1 MQVETGREKTACDD
15 IKQAADDVLDECF
28 VPQYLTGKRRPDGI
42 WIPSKERLFPGYL
55 ICVTSQVDELADKL
69 RRVRSLTKILGNDN
83 AFILLTEDEQAWVQ
97 KVTQKDQRTV
107 GESVGYMENGKLV
120 IVEGPAKGQ
129 GRLGAQGESSQAP
142 SISRNADGWPHRA
155 SPSRPANGKQNPGQ
169 TNGQEKVSSDKAKDY
184 VRIAQSSKPAMVHP
198 RPCVAFRAFKR
209 IFDITSACLGLVLLS
224 PLLLGTAL
232 AVKATSPGPVIFK
245 QERYGRNK
253 KPFVCFKFRSMMAD
267 TPADVPTRV
276 MHENQSVMTPIGAT
290 LRKTSIDELP
300 QLLNIV
306 RGDIPLRILKTRPEF
321 SEKSMGAFALPAK
334 SSTNKEKAF
343 SQVVSCFASDL
354 RMRRIS
360 GFNCNC
366 ISGMETQFLAKPVFG
381 AVCA

>member
-1 MQVETGREKTACDD
+1 
-15 IKQAADDVLDECF
+15 
-28 VPQYLTGKRRPDGI
+28 
-42 WIPSKERLFPGYL
+42 
-55 ICVTSQVDELADKL
+55 
-69 RRVRSLTKILGNDN
+69 
-83 AFILLTEDEQAWVQ
+83 
-97 KVTQKDQRTV
+97 
-107 GESVGYMENGKLV
+107 
-120 IVEGPAKGQ
+120 
-129 GRLGAQGESSQAP
+129 
-142 SISRNADGWPHRA
+142 
-155 SPSRPANGKQNPGQ
+155 
-169 TNGQEKVSSDKAKDY
+169 
-184 VRIAQSSKPAMVHP
+184 MVHP

-245 QERYGRNK
+245 QERYGCNK

-321 SEKSMGAFALPAK
+321 SEESMGAFALPAK
-334 SSTNKEKAF
+334 SSTNKGKVF
-343 SQVVSCFASDL
+343 SQVVSCFANGL

-360 GFNCNC
+360 EFNCKRVG
-366 ISGMETQFLAKPVFG
+366 STEGQFLAKPVFR

>member
-1 MQVETGREKTACDD
+1 
-15 IKQAADDVLDECF
+15 
-28 VPQYLTGKRRPDGI
+28 
-42 WIPSKERLFPGYL
+42 
-55 ICVTSQVDELADKL
+55 
-69 RRVRSLTKILGNDN
+69 
-83 AFILLTEDEQAWVQ
+83 
-97 KVTQKDQRTV
+97 
-107 GESVGYMENGKLV
+107 
-120 IVEGPAKGQ
+120 
-129 GRLGAQGESSQAP
+129 
-142 SISRNADGWPHRA
+142 
-155 SPSRPANGKQNPGQ
+155 
-169 TNGQEKVSSDKAKDY
+169 
-184 VRIAQSSKPAMVHP
+184 MVHP

-334 SSTNKEKAF
+334 SSTNRGKAF
-343 SQVVSCFASDL
+343 S
-354 RMRRIS
+354 
-360 GFNCNC
+360 
-366 ISGMETQFLAKPVFG
+366 
-381 AVCA
+381 

>member
-1 MQVETGREKTACDD
+1 M
-15 IKQAADDVLDECF
+15 
-28 VPQYLTGKRRPDGI
+28 
-42 WIPSKERLFPGYL
+42 
-55 ICVTSQVDELADKL
+55 
-69 RRVRSLTKILGNDN
+69 
-83 AFILLTEDEQAWVQ
+83 
-97 KVTQKDQRTV
+97 
-107 GESVGYMENGKLV
+107 
-120 IVEGPAKGQ
+120 
-129 GRLGAQGESSQAP
+129 
-142 SISRNADGWPHRA
+142 
-155 SPSRPANGKQNPGQ
+155 
-169 TNGQEKVSSDKAKDY
+169 SSDKAKDY
-184 VRIAQSSKPAMVHP
+184 VRIAQSSQPAMVHP

-224 PLLLGTAL
+224 PLLLGAAL

-306 RGDIPLRILKTRPEF
+306 RGDIPLRILKTRSEF
-321 SEKSMGAFALPAK
+321 SGESMGAFALPAK

-343 SQVVSCFASDL
+343 SQVVSCFANGL

-360 GFNCNC
+360 EFNCKRF
-366 ISGMETQFLAKPVFG
+366 SSTEGQFLAKLVFK
-381 AVCA
+381 AVRA